1 MTRTFHVYP
10 SDGGWVVQ
18 KEGKSAETFPTQ
30 REAVEAARQI
40 VKHKTAGQLVIH
52 GRDGRIREHETYGMT
67 QIQDPPKRSR
77 LAKRIGRAV
86 GTVALKRVKSD
97 PHPPRDYSSKK

>member
-1 MTRTFHVYP
+1 MTRTLHVYP

-30 REAVEAARQI
+30 RQAVEAARRT
-40 VKHKTAGQLVIH
+40 VKNKTTGQLVIH

-67 QIQDPPKRSR
+67 RVQDPPKKSR

-86 GTVALKRVKSD
+86 GKVALDRVQSD
-97 PHPPRDYSSKK
+97 PHPLLA